1 MEINNFY
8 QLENLLEFKE
18 GSYYKFIALIR
29 AKDNSGVIDTKERG
43 EIFVRQWFVDSN
55 QSLLKYR
62 EDMIN
67 LCKATGAR
75 LYVTTDRKSVKKT
88 IFKMLEQLQ
97 DIIKQ
102 YVFGAENPVSIRKLS
117 KFSASA
123 SSLAECSDGNK
134 YWLIDIDDKDEIGD
148 DTVNQL
154 SQDFEYIFPDKKI
167 IRFKTVNG
175 WHLLIKRD
183 FDYRSEFA
191 KRWQKAKDG
200 LNDQDGMKRLF
211 YIQQE
216 EVFERLWSY
225 KMNNH
230 YNDKENAL
238 TLVYFNKGE

>member
-88 IFKMLEQLQ
+88 VFKMLEQLH

-102 YVFGAENPVSIRKLS
+102 FVFSSYACVSLRKLS
-117 KFSASA
+117 KFSSSA
-123 SSLAECSDGNK
+123 SSLAECSDGPK
-134 YWLIDIDDKDEIGD
+134 YWLIDIDKNGDAEITED
-148 DTVNQL
+148 QVDQL
-154 SQDFEYIFPDKKI
+154 SQDFEYIFHDKKI

-183 FDYRSEFA
+183 FDYRTEFA
-191 KRWQKAKDG
+191 KRWQLCKNGTMSDDPIK
-200 LNDQDGMKRLF
+200 MTY
-211 YIQQE
+211 YIQQQE
-216 EVFERLWSY
+216 IFERLWKYRSNY
-225 KMNNH
+225 E
-230 YNDKENAL
+230 DKENAL